1 MKLWRTKFVN
11 DLAQGKPQY
20 TNQTPKI
27 LFMVNTY
34 DEFEIDSDE
43 CQLTMQDIACDLK
56 LEMPDLD
63 IPDLCL
69 KELPKQHK
77 LLCFFDYA
85 HYLQNPDKQPWEI
98 ILDSFHKR
106 GLSLTFGYT
115 GMPGVAGFELV
126 ITKKFAPHYHA
137 VFLDA
142 AEDFLANYF
151 GKKGYLGSTSI
162 ATQTTNVPQIFALAL
177 IDDQGNYFLTLPIA
191 IKHLKRIHLPKI
203 KTTVKTLNN
212 MLKHTPLITSGQ
224 TQVYQA
230 YFRTDYHNNQSILFD
245 CVPDLYEDEINEYL
259 PQLVAKLKLAKTTH
273 SKKTKFPGLSNAQI
287 KMLFDDQ
294 RANLL
299 FWALQNHQSKLAN
312 NNVDNLFKR
321 VII

>member
-20 TNQTPKI
+20 TSQTPKI

-34 DEFEIDSDE
+34 DKFEIDSDE

-63 IPDLCL
+63 IPDLSL

-126 ITKKFAPHYHA
+126 LTKKFAPHYHA

-142 AEDFLANYF
+142 AEDFLTNYF
-151 GKKGYLGSTSI
+151 GKKGYLNSTNAI
-162 ATQTTNVPQIFALAL
+162 TQITDVPQTFALTL

-203 KTTVKTLNN
+203 KTKVKTLND

-224 TQVYQA
+224 AVMYQA
-230 YFRTDYHNNQSILFD
+230 YFRTDYHNNQSVLFD
-245 CVPDLYEDEINEYL
+245 CDLDQYEDEVNYYL
-259 PQLVAKLKLAKTTH
+259 PQLAAKLKIAKVIH
-273 SKKTKFPGLSNAQI
+273 SQKTKFPGLSNDQI
-287 KMLFDDQ
+287 KMLLEDQ
-294 RANLL
+294 RTNLL
-299 FWALQNHQSKLAN
+299 IWALQNNQSKLAN